1 MRIAALVSWL
11 LTESAGAFMLRSWI
25 VSGGLRRRSGHV
37 DGMSLPVVF
46 GHVGLAATGL
56 TCWVIFLATSST
68 VPAVLAV
75 AVLAPAID
83 LGISTL
89 TVWTTFPARSPGEP
103 TAPVGPV
110 SDEAITRALADERL
124 TERLVDHIV
133 AGLLVARP
141 ERDRGTRQR
150 AQVLIPAA
158 HGMLAIVTFLLV
170 ILAIVSAVS

>member
-1 MRIAALVSWL
+1 
-11 LTESAGAFMLRSWI
+11 
-25 VSGGLRRRSGHV
+25 
-37 DGMSLPVVF
+37 MSRPVLF
-46 GHVGLAATGL
+46 GHAGLAATGL
-56 TCWVIFLATSST
+56 TCWVIFLATGSV
-68 VPAVLAV
+68 VPAFLAV
-75 AVLAPAID
+75 AILAPAIG

-89 TVWTTFPARSPGEP
+89 TVWTPFPARPAGE
-103 TAPVGPV
+103 TAAPPRPV

-141 ERDRGTRQR
+141 ERDRDTRQR

-158 HGMLAIVTFLLV
+158 HGMLAFVTFLLA